1 MPPLYGEE
9 YVLVFMYGGT
19 RLTETM
25 EEMIGRNIER
35 HNVEFLPLY
44 SNVKLCFQMSCNLQ
58 TTVNNV

>member
-9 YVLVFMYGGT
+9 YVLVFMYGVT

-25 EEMIGRNIER
+25 EEMIGQNIEK
-35 HNVEFLPLY
+35 HNVEFLTLY
-44 SNVKLCFQMSCNLQ
+44 SNVKLCFQMSCILN